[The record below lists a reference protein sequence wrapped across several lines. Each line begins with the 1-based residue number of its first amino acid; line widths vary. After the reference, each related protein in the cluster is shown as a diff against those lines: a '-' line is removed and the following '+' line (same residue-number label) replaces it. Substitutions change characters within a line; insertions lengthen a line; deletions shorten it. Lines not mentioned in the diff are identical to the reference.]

1 MWNLFKSHCHRHV
14 LRCKGIDTIMFD
26 ARYGTSL
33 TKIISISRYILH
45 FPTIPS
51 NYVIIQGYDSCYFQ
65 CSWAKIIVVIVQM
78 VDIVLALPLFCFA
91 KLFELD
97 HVKLT
102 FFNFPMK
109 SSSLVVL
116 SGYEVAIILG
126 SEVFFTQKFLKYHI
140 RKNWKALSCVPW
152 ICIMLD
158 WYRNQTE
165 WQFTEAD
172 VLYMHILWAVYSSH
186 IVWGFHN

>member
-1 MWNLFKSHCHRHV
+1 
-14 LRCKGIDTIMFD
+14 
-26 ARYGTSL
+26 
-33 TKIISISRYILH
+33 
-45 FPTIPS
+45 
-51 NYVIIQGYDSCYFQ
+51 
-65 CSWAKIIVVIVQM
+65 M

-126 SEVFFTQKFLKYHI
+126 SEFSFTQKFLKYHI
-140 RKNWKALSCVPW
+140 RKKLESIFLCAL
-152 ICIMLD
+152 
-158 WYRNQTE
+158 N
-165 WQFTEAD
+165 
-172 VLYMHILWAVYSSH
+172 MHYA
-186 IVWGFHN
+186 

>member
-1 MWNLFKSHCHRHV
+1 
-14 LRCKGIDTIMFD
+14 
-26 ARYGTSL
+26 
-33 TKIISISRYILH
+33 
-45 FPTIPS
+45 
-51 NYVIIQGYDSCYFQ
+51 
-65 CSWAKIIVVIVQM
+65 M

-126 SEVFFTQKFLKYHI
+126 SEVFFAQKFLKYHI
-140 RKNWKALSCVPW
+140 RKNWKAFSCVP
-152 ICIMLD
+152 
-158 WYRNQTE
+158 
-165 WQFTEAD
+165 
-172 VLYMHILWAVYSSH
+172 
-186 IVWGFHN
+186 

>member
-1 MWNLFKSHCHRHV
+1 
-14 LRCKGIDTIMFD
+14 
-26 ARYGTSL
+26 
-33 TKIISISRYILH
+33 
-45 FPTIPS
+45 
-51 NYVIIQGYDSCYFQ
+51 
-65 CSWAKIIVVIVQM
+65 M

-116 SGYEVAIILG
+116 SGYGVAIILG

-140 RKNWKALSCVPW
+140 RKNWKAFSCVP
-152 ICIMLD
+152 
-158 WYRNQTE
+158 
-165 WQFTEAD
+165 
-172 VLYMHILWAVYSSH
+172 
-186 IVWGFHN
+186 